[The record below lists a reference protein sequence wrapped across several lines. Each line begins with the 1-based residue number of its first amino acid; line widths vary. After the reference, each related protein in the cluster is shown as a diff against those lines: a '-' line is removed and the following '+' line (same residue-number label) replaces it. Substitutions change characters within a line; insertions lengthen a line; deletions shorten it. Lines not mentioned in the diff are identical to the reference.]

1 MRILLAVLLCF
12 VLIQTECHAL
22 HASDGR
28 GAPIDVVGTYA
39 GVMLPFI
46 EDEADPLA
54 VGANAIAIF
63 SLSVPQTGLA
73 TGAMLI
79 FSEGRVFTGTIN
91 AFADPDRGTIR
102 GILDATFDFT
112 ISILVVTDPGPP
124 PATAIEEV
132 DVTATAVGQLS
143 AEVLP
148 PLVSPV
154 VVVNPGLA
162 RLDGRANLD
171 ISQGLVD
178 ANNEPIITSSL
189 EFIVDGVKQT
199 IEADANTT
207 TDFTTATGG

>member
-1 MRILLAVLLCF
+1 MRILLALLLCF
-12 VLIQTECHAL
+12 VLLQTECHAL

-39 GVMLPFI
+39 GVMLPFTE
-46 EDEADPLA
+46 EDVADPLVVA
-54 VGANAIAIF
+54 ANAIALF

-102 GILDATFDFT
+102 GVLDATFDFT

-143 AEVLP
+143 AQVLP
-148 PLVSPV
+148 QLLTRATVI
-154 VVVNPGLA
+154 NPGLG
-162 RLDGRANLD
+162 RLEGRANLD
-171 ISQGLVD
+171 ISQGQVD
-178 ANNEPIITSSL
+178 ADNEPIITNSL

-199 IEADANTT
+199 TEAEGTT